1 MIIRKYM
8 KKDVEDMIR
17 IWNAVKNILEQNMV
31 DGVLKIPK
39 EYGMF
44 ICRQLPV

>member
-1 MIIRKYM
+1 MTEVSNIER
-8 KKDVEDMIR
+8 D
-17 IWNAVKNILEQNMV
+17 AVKKILEQNMV